1 MMMSKDEYN
10 REIKRF
16 MKSAKSF
23 LSYYSDDQPGKVI
36 ETEIAQRDK
45 KYSALLSSYVQIT
58 SVRNVLKEIHKWLFF
73 WLVIIASGICLSL
86 VYNVITSILDSNDPE
101 FIISSIPAIITALVS
116 FVTAIIGIPM
126 TITSFLFNTKED
138 DNITE
143 LIKHTQDH
151 DAGSITMFKERF
163 LSQAKQNDSNENNHQ
178 GVDSDAI

>member
-1 MMMSKDEYN
+1 MKSKDEYN

-16 MKSAKSF
+16 MRSLESF
-23 LSYYSDDQPGKVI
+23 FSYDSDDQPGRVI

-45 KYSALLSSYVQIT
+45 KYSALLSSYVKLT

-73 WLVIIASGICLSL
+73 WLVIVAAGICISL
-86 VYNVITSILDSNDPE
+86 VHNVITTILESNDSE
-101 FIISSIPAIITALVS
+101 FIVKSIPAIITALIS
-116 FVTAIIGIPM
+116 FVAAIIGIPM

-163 LSQAKQNDSNENNHQ
+163 LSQAKQTDREKNDHQ
-178 GVDSDAI
+178 GVNSDKT